1 MRKLLAAALGVV
13 LLTAGAAQALDIS
26 GAGSTFAGPIYAK
39 WAEQY
44 RKQTGI
50 GLNYQSI
57 GSGGGVRQIKAKT
70 VAFGASDKP
79 LKLAEL
85 NEAGLQQFPTVIG
98 GVVPVIN
105 MPGVKS
111 NQIRLSGPVLADIY
125 LGVIKRWGDP
135 RIAALNPRLK
145 LPNVPIT
152 VIHRSDGSGTSFLFT
167 NYLSMKSPSWKAQVG
182 GADAVEWPAGLGGKG
197 NDGVAAF
204 VKQTLGSIGYV
215 EYAFAKQT
223 GLTTVL
229 LQNKSGQFPVP
240 TDAAFAAAAA
250 SADWAH
256 APGFYILLLDEPGAN
271 VWPISG
277 ATFAL
282 MHRQQGNAA
291 QGAAVLKFFDWA
303 FKNGDGLATQLSYVS
318 LPPEVKALVRKSWS
332 GVSAGGKPIYA
343 GG

>member
-111 NQIRLSGPVLADIY
+111 NQIRLSG
-125 LGVIKRWGDP
+125 
-135 RIAALNPRLK
+135 
-145 LPNVPIT
+145 
-152 VIHRSDGSGTSFLFT
+152 
-167 NYLSMKSPSWKAQVG
+167 
-182 GADAVEWPAGLGGKG
+182 
-197 NDGVAAF
+197 
-204 VKQTLGSIGYV
+204 
-215 EYAFAKQT
+215 
-223 GLTTVL
+223 
-229 LQNKSGQFPVP
+229 
-240 TDAAFAAAAA
+240 
-250 SADWAH
+250 
-256 APGFYILLLDEPGAN
+256 
-271 VWPISG
+271 
-277 ATFAL
+277 
-282 MHRQQGNAA
+282 
-291 QGAAVLKFFDWA
+291 
-303 FKNGDGLATQLSYVS
+303 
-318 LPPEVKALVRKSWS
+318 
-332 GVSAGGKPIYA
+332 
-343 GG
+343 